1 MATMTMQNGMA
12 RRLEQML
19 ERHAHELQERKQT
32 LRSSL
37 TDDAS
42 GFAPESEWGF
52 ACDARG
58 LGAALVSIS
67 AATVQSIETA
77 LRRLRTGTYGRCLD
91 CDEEISDAR
100 LKALPFAEV
109 CLDCQTRRDEMN
121 GGGAIPALA

>member
-1 MATMTMQNGMA
+1 MAKVYNPTV

-19 ERHAHELQERKQT
+19 ERHAHELQERKQE

-77 LRRLRTGTYGRCLD
+77 LRRLRAGTYGRCLD
-91 CDEEISDAR
+91 CDDEISAAR
-100 LKALPFAEV
+100 LSALPFAEV
-109 CLDCQTRRDEMN
+109 CVDCQARRDEVN
-121 GGGAIPALA
+121 GASGIPALA

>member
-1 MATMTMQNGMA
+1 MSRFQLTMV

-19 ERHAHELQERKQT
+19 ERHAHELQERKQE

-77 LRRLRTGTYGRCLD
+77 LRRLSAGTYGRCLD
-91 CDEEISDAR
+91 CDEEISAAR
-100 LKALPFAEV
+100 LSALPFAEV
-109 CLDCQTRRDEMN
+109 CVDCQARRDEVN
-121 GGGAIPALA
+121 GTSGIPALA

>member
-1 MATMTMQNGMA
+1 MLTTQKTMV
-12 RRLEQML
+12 RRLEKML
-19 ERHAHELQERKQT
+19 ERHSSELKERKHT

-37 TDDAS
+37 TDEAA
-42 GFAPESEWGF
+42 GFGPESEWGF

-58 LGAALVSIS
+58 ISAALVSIS

-77 LRRLRTGTYGRCLD
+77 VRRLRSGTYGKCID
-91 CDEEISDAR
+91 CDESISPAR

-109 CLDCQTRRDEMN
+109 CVDCQARRDEAT

>member
-1 MATMTMQNGMA
+1 MARIHNATV
-12 RRLEQML
+12 RRLEHML
-19 ERHAHELQERKQT
+19 ERHAHELQERKQE

-42 GFAPESEWGF
+42 GYAPESEWGF

-77 LRRLRTGTYGRCLD
+77 LRRLRAGTYGRCLD
-91 CDEEISDAR
+91 CDEEISAAR
-100 LKALPFAEV
+100 LTALPFAEV
-109 CLDCQTRRDEMN
+109 CVDCQTRRDEGS

>member
-1 MATMTMQNGMA
+1 MSRFQLTMV

-19 ERHAHELQERKQT
+19 DRHAQELQERKQE

-42 GFAPESEWGF
+42 GYAPESEWGF

-77 LRRLRTGTYGRCLD
+77 LRRLRAGTYGRCID
-91 CDEEISDAR
+91 CDDEISAAR
-100 LKALPFAEV
+100 LSALPFAEV
-109 CLDCQTRRDEMN
+109 CVDCQARRDEVN
-121 GGGAIPALA
+121 GNSGIPALA

>member
-1 MATMTMQNGMA
+1 MSRFQLSMV

-19 ERHAHELQERKQT
+19 ERHAQELQERKQE

-58 LGAALVSIS
+58 IGAALVSIS

-77 LRRLRTGTYGRCLD
+77 LRRLRAGTYGRCID
-91 CDEEISDAR
+91 CDEEISAAR
-100 LKALPFAEV
+100 LSALPFAEV
-109 CLDCQTRRDEMN
+109 CVDCQARRDEAN
-121 GGGAIPALA
+121 GTSGIPALA

>member
-1 MATMTMQNGMA
+1 MV

-19 ERHAHELQERKQT
+19 ERHAQELQERKQE

-58 LGAALVSIS
+58 IGAALVSIS

-77 LRRLRTGTYGRCLD
+77 LRRLRAGTYGRCID
-91 CDEEISDAR
+91 CDEEISAAR
-100 LKALPFAEV
+100 LSALPFAEV
-109 CLDCQTRRDEMN
+109 CVDCQARRDEVN
-121 GGGAIPALA
+121 GTSGIPALA

>member
-1 MATMTMQNGMA
+1 MARMHDPTV

-19 ERHAHELQERKQT
+19 ERHAHELHERKQE

-77 LRRLRTGTYGRCLD
+77 LRRLSAGTYGSCLD
-91 CDEEISDAR
+91 CDEEISPAR
-100 LKALPFAEV
+100 LSALPFAEV
-109 CLDCQTRRDEMN
+109 CLDCQRRRDDVS